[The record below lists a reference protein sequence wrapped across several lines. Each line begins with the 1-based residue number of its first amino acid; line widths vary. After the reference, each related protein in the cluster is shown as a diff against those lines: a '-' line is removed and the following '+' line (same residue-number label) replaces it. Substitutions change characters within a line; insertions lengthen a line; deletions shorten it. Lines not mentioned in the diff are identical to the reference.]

1 MNDYIPPI
9 VTVDAIILSII
20 DGHLEVLLHRRPYE
34 PFEGSWALPGA
45 YYSKGDDLQTVLGRT
60 VERKLDVE
68 FNSTPY
74 FEQLYTFD
82 AGQRDPRGPTISV
95 SYMGFVRP
103 GAFSSQPKET
113 AGSRFFRV
121 NQLPE
126 LAFDHENIIGVAVDR
141 LRSKLLYTDIIKYIL
156 PKQCT
161 LTQIQEAY
169 EQIVGIEFDKRN
181 FRKKLLAL
189 DVLEASPDKLTGT
202 THRPAQ
208 LYGFKG
214 ENLTEF
220 TKAFL

>member
-1 MNDYIPPI
+1 MDEYTPPI
-9 VTVDAIILSII
+9 VAVDAVLLSII
-20 DGHLEVLLHRRPYE
+20 GSHLEVLLHLRPYA

-45 YYSKGDDLQTVLGRT
+45 YYSKGDDLQAVLRRT
-60 VERKLDVE
+60 IDQKVDVQ
-68 FNSTPY
+68 FTSIPY

-95 SYMGFVRP
+95 SYMGLI
-103 GAFSSQPKET
+103 QPET
-113 AGSRFFRV
+113 FHVQPEENAGSRFFGV

-126 LAFDHENIIGVAVDR
+126 LAFDHESIIGVAVNR
-141 LRSKLLYTDIIKYIL
+141 LRSKLLYTDMIKYIL

-169 EQIVGIEFDKRN
+169 EQIIGLKFDKRN
-181 FRKKLLAL
+181 FRKKFLAL
-189 DVLEASPDKLTGT
+189 DVLEASPHKLTGA

-214 ENLTEF
+214 EGLTEF
-220 TKAFL
+220 TKAFI